1 MAFTTGGALSG
12 AGAKSI
18 VRTTQD
24 KATVAI
30 GADAR
35 LTSPGDIQMSARGGG
50 EVSVA
55 TNVET
60 YGIATVA
67 VADSLAD
74 IRPVNLVTIGG
85 NATVAASGNVLVST
99 GTDTAFNRDAYKLTA
114 RTDSFAGSAIPI
126 DDVDS
131 YARLVSDNQIVVS
144 TGAVVTSAR
153 WRARPRR

>member
-1 MAFTTGGALSG
+1 MLEKPAIAGGNIKGGTGGLVAGASATSVTTVSFDTKVDVGTGARLTGTGTEATAGEFSLEADNRIRAFDSVAFTTGGALSG

-18 VRTTQD
+18 VKTTQD

-30 GADAR
+30 GANAR

-60 YGIATVA
+60 YGVATVA

-74 IRPVNLVTIGG
+74 IR
-85 NATVAASGNVLVST
+85 ATV
-99 GTDTAFNRDAYKLTA
+99 
-114 RTDSFAGSAIPI
+114 
-126 DDVDS
+126 
-131 YARLVSDNQIVVS
+131 
-144 TGAVVTSAR
+144 
-153 WRARPRR
+153 